1 VPIAHAPGRVNLIG
15 DHTDYQDGWCLPM
28 AVDRELRISFDA
40 AEVTHVPDVAHE
52 WLEALGETPAFAA
65 SVESS
70 IPVGAGLSS
79 SAALAVA
86 LCIARARLRGEQLAG
101 RELALAAQA
110 LEQRATGVPCGV
122 MDQMASVFGTAG
134 HALLLDCRSLEVEPV
149 PLPSDAT
156 VVVIHSGVTRHL
168 AGGEYATRRAA
179 CEAAATRLA
188 LPSLRDAT
196 RSQVADDPF
205 ARHVV
210 SENARVLAFAD
221 ALRANDMQQCGAL
234 MLHSHASLRD
244 DFKVSTPELDDLVER
259 AVAHG
264 AYGARLTGAGFG
276 GCIVAIVAAARADAL
291 AADLEGWVVHA
302 AAGAGMIE

>member
-1 VPIAHAPGRVNLIG
+1 
-15 DHTDYQDGWCLPM
+15 M
-28 AVDRELRISFDA
+28 AVDRELRISFAPA
-40 AEVTHVPDVAHE
+40 ATIQLPGVGRE

-65 SVESS
+65 TVESS
-70 IPVGAGLSS
+70 IPVGAGLAS

-86 LCIARARLRGEQLAG
+86 LCLTSARLRDEQIGG
-101 RELALAAQA
+101 RELALAAQT
-110 LEQRATGVPCGV
+110 LEQRATKVPCGV
-122 MDQMASVFGTAG
+122 MDQMASTFGTAG
-134 HALLLDCRSLEVEPV
+134 HALLLDCRSLEVAPV
-149 PLPSDAT
+149 PLPSDAA
-156 VVVIHSGVTRHL
+156 VVVVHSGVTRRL

-179 CEAAATRLA
+179 CEAAAARLG

-210 SENARVLAFAD
+210 SENARVLAFVD
-221 ALRANDMQQCGAL
+221 AMRASDMQQCGAL

-276 GCIVAIVAAARADAL
+276 GCIVAIVARARADAL
-291 AADLEGWVVHA
+291 AADLDGWVVQA
-302 AAGAGMIE
+302 ASGAGMIE